1 MNDKPSCLIFP
12 CTFPIKVMGLNTKA
26 FSSAVEDVFN
36 RHLSPGQYTS
46 TSRLSSS
53 SKYLSITVTF
63 IAQSKE
69 QLNTLYEEL
78 NRNELVVMTL

>member
-1 MNDKPSCLIFP
+1 MNDKPSCFKFP
-12 CTFPIKVMGLNTKA
+12 CTFPIKVMGHNTEA
-26 FSSAVEDVFN
+26 FPSVVEEIFN
-36 RHLSPGQYTS
+36 RHLEPGQYTS
-46 TSRLSSS
+46 TSRLSSG

-63 IAQSKE
+63 TAQSMS